1 MNKNKQEKAEKKP
14 RPRKTN
20 QVKKTRSS
28 PSFSKSDNNQKLG
41 LNLDLKLTLFF
52 KSKAG
57 RRRFSLRTY
66 LPLLVACVLHSF
78 WRGTVAVLIFIWP
91 LLGL

>member
-1 MNKNKQEKAEKKP
+1 MNNNKQEKAEKKP

-20 QVKKTRSS
+20 QVKKTSS
-28 PSFSKSDNNQKLG
+28 PSFSKSDNNQNLG

-66 LPLLVACVLHSF
+66 LPLIVACVLHSF